1 MIDLSDIF
9 TGRLIEEVPLALTH
23 LVQSLTDKS
32 ELHTVDLSHNAFGPA
47 GTRAFVQLIMHN
59 HSIRTLKVINNGL
72 GIGGG
77 TIIAQSLLEALSQKN
92 NDNNDNNTDNNNT
105 DNNNNNNN
113 NNSEQSQPRIETFE
127 AGRNR
132 LENSGA
138 TELARAFEQMRTLTS
153 LHLPQN
159 GIRPEGITALAR
171 AISVNCDQFI
181 DLNLSDNTIKQEGA
195 QSIATAIAQMPQLRH
210 LNLGDC
216 LLGTEGA
223 ILVANALREGHE
235 MLETVDLVFNEMGD
249 DAAMA
254 LIEALEGKK
263 QLKRVELN
271 GNEFSASV
279 LKALEESSFGHLLGT
294 MSDNEGD
301 DDDDE
306 DEENEDDDE

>member
-92 NDNNDNNTDNNNT
+92 NTDNNNT
-105 DNNNNNNN
+105 DNNNNNNT
-113 NNSEQSQPRIETFE
+113 EQSQPRIETFE

-171 AISVNCDQFI
+171 AISVNSDQFT

-301 DDDDE
+301 DEDEDEDDE
-306 DEENEDDDE
+306 DDEDDEENEDDDE